1 MRAVVVYESTYG
13 NTRHIAEAI
22 AEGLGDSSTVDVVPV
37 SSAGSINFSD
47 VDLLVVGA
55 PTHVHDNPGGNGD
68 AGATGGD
75 DLVLE
80 PGVTVSGIREW
91 LTSQR
96 GARGRAATFDTR
108 IEGTTVITEPA
119 SQRLAN
125 LFSDSQFELVA
136 GPESFLVD
144 DGAQLRPGEEDRAR
158 QWGNTL
164 ARAL

>member
-13 NTRHIAEAI
+13 NTRHVAEAI
-22 AEGLGDSSTVDVVPV
+22 AEGLGNSSTVDVVPV
-37 SSAGSINFSD
+37 SSAGDVNFSNL
-47 VDLLVVGA
+47 DLLVVGA
-55 PTHVHDNPGGNGD
+55 PTHVHDDRQGTGD
-68 AGATGGD
+68 GTKASD

-119 SQRLAN
+119 SQRLAD

-144 DGAQLRPGEEDRAR
+144 DQARLRPGEEERAR
-158 QWGNTL
+158 QWGDSL
-164 ARAL
+164 ARTL

>member
-13 NTRHIAEAI
+13 NTRHVAEAI
-22 AEGLGDSSTVDVVPV
+22 AEGLGESATVDVVPV
-37 SSAGSINFSD
+37 SSAGDINFSD
-47 VDLLVVGA
+47 LDLLVVGA
-55 PTHVHDNPGGNGD
+55 PTHVHDNLRGNGD
-68 AGATGGD
+68 AGTSGGD

-96 GARGRAATFDTR
+96 GAKGRAATFDTR

-119 SQRLAN
+119 SQRLAD
-125 LFSDSQFELVA
+125 LFSDSQFDLVA

-144 DGAQLRPGEEDRAR
+144 DGARLQPGEEDRAR

-164 ARAL
+164 ARTL

>member
-13 NTRHIAEAI
+13 DTRPVAEAI
-22 AEGLGDSSTVDVVPV
+22 AEGLGGSATVDVLPV
-37 SSAGSINFSD
+37 SGARDVNFSD
-47 VDLLVVGA
+47 LDLLVVGA
-55 PTHVHDNPGGNGD
+55 PTHVHDEPRGSGSG
-68 AGATGGD
+68 TSVGD

-96 GARGRAATFDTR
+96 QARGRAATFDTR

-119 SQRLAN
+119 SERLAD
-125 LFSDSQFELVA
+125 LFSDTQFELVA

-144 DGAQLRPGEEDRAR
+144 ENARLRPGEEERAR
-158 QWGNTL
+158 QWGDTL
-164 ARAL
+164 ARTL